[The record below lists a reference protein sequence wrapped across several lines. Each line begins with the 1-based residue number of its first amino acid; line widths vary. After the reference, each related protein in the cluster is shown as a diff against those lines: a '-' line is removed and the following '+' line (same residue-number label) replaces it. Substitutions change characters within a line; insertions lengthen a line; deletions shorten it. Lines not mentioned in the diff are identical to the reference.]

1 MELSPVDIYKN
12 ILPKTNCG
20 DCDFPTC
27 LAFASMVVK
36 EKIPM
41 HRCPHL
47 DPAVTEKYQKIL
59 QKQHEDGKHVK
70 KDAPRDALKWAKERA
85 SSIKIEDLQDIIGG
99 NLYDDSGNYFLE
111 LPYFADRIV
120 ISEENISYKNGSA
133 LNILEQVLIYNH
145 IAQKGNSKPVG
156 KWKALEEFP
165 NTVSKIVSMRDS
177 VEVPLLERFNGYTEE
192 LLEAAKSIGGV
203 DITKEENFADLVILF
218 RPLPM
223 IPIMLLFWEE
233 DKEEGFD
240 AKVKLLFD
248 ETIAEHLDLES
259 IIFLSER
266 LRQLLC
272 EGLSEKD

>member
-36 EKIPM
+36 EKIPLN
-41 HRCPHL
+41 RCPHL
-47 DPAVTEKYQKIL
+47 DPVVTEKYQKIL

-70 KDAPRDALKWAKERA
+70 KDVSREALKWAKERA

-99 NLYDDSGNYFLE
+99 NLYKDSGNYFLE

-120 ISEENISYKNGSA
+120 IRKENISYKNGSA

-145 IAQKGNSKPVG
+145 IIKKGSSEPTG
-156 KWKALEEFP
+156 KWKAIEEFP
-165 NTVSKIVSMRDS
+165 NSVSKIVSMRDS
-177 VEVPLLERFNGYTEE
+177 IENPLVARFDGYTEE
-192 LLEAAKSIGGV
+192 LLEAAERIGGIN
-203 DITKEENFADLVILF
+203 ITEKQNFTDLALF
-218 RPLPM
+218 FTPLPR

-248 ETIAEHLDLES
+248 ETITEHLDLES

-266 LRQLLC
+266 LRELLC
-272 EGLSEKD
+272 ERNT

>member
-36 EKIPM
+36 EKIPLN
-41 HRCPHL
+41 RCPHL

-59 QKQHEDGKHVK
+59 QKQHEAGKHVK
-70 KDAPRDALKWAKERA
+70 KDMSKDALQWAKERA
-85 SSIKIEDLQDIIGG
+85 SSVNIEDLQDKIGG
-99 NLYDDSGNYFLE
+99 KLCNDDNNYYLE
-111 LPYFADRIV
+111 LPYFKDRIV
-120 ISEENISYKNGSA
+120 IKKENISFENGSA
-133 LNILEQVLIYNH
+133 LDIWEQVFIYNH
-145 IAQKGNSKPVG
+145 IAQKGNSKPAG

-165 NTVSKIVSMRDS
+165 NSVSKIVSMRDS
-177 VEVPLLERFNGYTEE
+177 VEVPLLEKFSGYTEE
-192 LLEAAKSIGGV
+192 LLEAAKSLGGV
-203 DITKEENFADLVILF
+203 DITEKDNFADLVILF
-218 RPLPM
+218 RPLPR

-266 LRQLLC
+266 LRKLLC
-272 EGLSEKD
+272 EGNM

>member
-1 MELSPVDIYKN
+1 MALSPVDIYKN
-12 ILPKTNCG
+12 VLPKTNCG

-36 EKIPM
+36 EKIPLNK
-41 HRCPHL
+41 CPHL
-47 DPAVTEKYQKIL
+47 DPLVIEKYQQIL
-59 QKQHEDGKHVK
+59 NKQHKSGKHVK
-70 KDAPRDALKWAKERA
+70 KDVSKDALKWAKKRA
-85 SSIKIEDLQDIIGG
+85 SSIKIEDLQGIIGG
-99 NLYDDSGNYFLE
+99 DIYKDSGNYFLE
-111 LPYFADRIV
+111 LPYLADRIV
-120 ISEENISYKNGSA
+120 ISEENISYKNGFS

-145 IAQKGNSKPVG
+145 IIKKGNSKPIG
-156 KWKALEEFP
+156 KWKAIEEFP
-165 NTVSKIVSMRDS
+165 NSVSKIVSMRDS
-177 VEVPLLERFNGYTEE
+177 VEMPLLEKFSGYTEE

-203 DITKEENFADLVILF
+203 DITEKDNFADLVILF
-218 RPLPM
+218 RPLPR

-266 LRQLLC
+266 LRKLLC
-272 EGLSEKD
+272 EGNM